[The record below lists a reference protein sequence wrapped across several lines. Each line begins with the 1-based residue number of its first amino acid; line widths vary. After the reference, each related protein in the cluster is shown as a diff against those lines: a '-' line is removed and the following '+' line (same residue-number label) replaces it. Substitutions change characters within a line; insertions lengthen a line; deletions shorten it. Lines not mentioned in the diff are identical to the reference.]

1 MEPVLSKKNQFLS
14 NPTINPDTKEN
25 VVVGSNEYKQLEK
38 KYGEPHK
45 IKSPKSHKL
54 ISVNKGEYKKL
65 IKEGYTDKQLFNQ
78 STLTPLYTIK
88 NKTYTE
94 DELIHMIEFFNKH
107 HQVNELPKETWEEI
121 LLRTNVNDLEQACL
135 TNKITNKI
143 CHNINFWKQLF
154 NQYQIP
160 FWVDPS
166 LVKSI
171 SDWVN
176 IINKLLYS
184 KKYAYMLI
192 DLLKYLQKNN
202 VHDFFDIMYTNS
214 NIGDMDKVLI
224 NYQQDLVKMKNE
236 YNQLDNQDDADFVL
250 DFRYENGEY
259 SFNYTL
265 QDEDGDAIE
274 GIYEDK
280 LTKDDMID
288 LLMKWFYYVYITPE
302 ETNLVDGSGFSYFYE
317 QLLESMSENFKPKDY
332 KQQQYKQLKLRLDYL
347 KNNQ

>member
-1 MEPVLSKKNQFLS
+1 
-14 NPTINPDTKEN
+14 
-25 VVVGSNEYKQLEK
+25 
-38 KYGEPHK
+38 
-45 IKSPKSHKL
+45 
-54 ISVNKGEYKKL
+54 
-65 IKEGYTDKQLFNQ
+65 
-78 STLTPLYTIK
+78 
-88 NKTYTE
+88 
-94 DELIHMIEFFNKH
+94 
-107 HQVNELPKETWEEI
+107 
-121 LLRTNVNDLEQACL
+121 
-135 TNKITNKI
+135 
-143 CHNINFWKQLF
+143 
-154 NQYQIP
+154 
-160 FWVDPS
+160 
-166 LVKSI
+166 
-171 SDWVN
+171 
-176 IINKLLYS
+176 
-184 KKYAYMLI
+184 MLI